1 MFRQLLTFSD
11 RSEFEAYRESF
22 EGRTDL
28 DNDSKAILVLLIT
41 HGVKNFSL
49 EDHSYLADLERAYTL
64 LSDISDHTLLSNL
77 VLAETFYE
85 EYGPFLQSNEQIEE
99 ILADAELQAK
109 YLESGLPESAQFTS
123 LIIQGMQTST
133 WEEHALLWLKGESL
147 CEESAFFTVDGLYQ
161 NPTEYLSYK
170 DNDAVL
176 EKINDLIEIGLP
188 LFHAKQTLYEQE
200 FEFNSN
206 DTGLS
211 ETADT
216 SQIEFAMLAQKAY
229 LTGVNQHVNMGL
241 RHTWCRTEDTL
252 TCNPFMPYDTEYVAS
267 LESSFSKRVIRMP
280 IGTLA
285 DTMKVSA
292 I

>member
-1 MFRQLLTFSD
+1 
-11 RSEFEAYRESF
+11 
-22 EGRTDL
+22 
-28 DNDSKAILVLLIT
+28 
-41 HGVKNFSL
+41 
-49 EDHSYLADLERAYTL
+49 
-64 LSDISDHTLLSNL
+64 
-77 VLAETFYE
+77 
-85 EYGPFLQSNEQIEE
+85 
-99 ILADAELQAK
+99 
-109 YLESGLPESAQFTS
+109 
-123 LIIQGMQTST
+123 MQTST

-241 RHTWCRTEDTL
+241 RHMVSHRRHVNL
-252 TCNPFMPYDTEYVAS
+252 QS
-267 LESSFSKRVIRMP
+267 LHAIRY
-280 IGTLA
+280 
-285 DTMKVSA
+285 
-292 I
+292 